1 LDLKILMIQ
10 ETNAKPNVSPAMR
23 PMSGIMLETICDAY
37 EKIVTMSMEKLTLN
51 NLLSSKMKPRTW
63 VSGG

>member
-1 LDLKILMIQ
+1 MLMIQ
-10 ETNAKPNVSPAMR
+10 ETNAKPKVNPAIK
-23 PMSGIMLETICDAY
+23 PIKGIILDTICDAY
-37 EKIVTMSMEKLTLN
+37 EKIVTISMEKLTLN